1 MPSGLL
7 EIGEILLAASQRR
20 LEAVSHNVS
29 NASTP
34 GYRKALLFE
43 HALND
48 ALAAA
53 PFATASDFA
62 QGPLRATG
70 RPFDLALSGAGFF
83 QLRGPESLYY
93 TRAGQFE
100 RTPEGRLVDA
110 QGRALQTADGADLI
124 LRTEAGDIE
133 ILSDGVVL
141 EDGTPVAR
149 IGVFLARDD
158 GDLQALSGTLFAA
171 PTGSMQ
177 EASAPVV
184 RQGMIELSNVNVA
197 GEMLDTMRAL
207 RSAEIGA
214 RIVQNYDTLMDQSI
228 STFGRGRR

>member
-7 EIGEILLAASQRR
+7 EIGEVLLAASQRR
-20 LEAVSHNVS
+20 LETTSNNVS

-48 ALAAA
+48 ALRTA

-70 RPFDLALSGAGFF
+70 RPLDLALSSAGFF
-83 QLRGPESLYY
+83 QLRGAEGVYY

-100 RTPEGRLVDA
+100 RTPEGRLADA

-124 LRTEAGDIE
+124 LRADAGDIE

-141 EDGTPVAR
+141 EDGIPIAR
-149 IGVFLARDD
+149 IGVFLAREE
-158 GDLQALSGTLFAA
+158 GDLQALSGTLFTA
-171 PTGSMQ
+171 PSGLMQ
-177 EASAPVV
+177 ESSAPVV

-214 RIVQNYDTLMDQSI
+214 RIVQSYDTLMDQSI

>member
-20 LEAVSHNVS
+20 LETVSHNVS

-43 HALND
+43 HALSD
-48 ALAAA
+48 ARGTA
-53 PFATASDFA
+53 PIATMSDFA

-70 RPFDLALSGAGFF
+70 RPLDLALSGAGFF
-83 QLRGPESLYY
+83 QLRGSGGVYY

-100 RTPEGRLVDA
+100 RTPEERLADA
-110 QGRALQTADGADLI
+110 QGRALQTADGADLV
-124 LRTEAGDIE
+124 LRAGAGDIE

-141 EDGTPVAR
+141 EDGIPIAR
-149 IGVFLARDD
+149 IGVFLARDA

-171 PTGSMQ
+171 QSGSMQ

-184 RQGMIELSNVNVA
+184 RQGMLEMSNVDVA
-197 GEMLDTMRAL
+197 SEMLDTMRAL
-207 RSAEIGA
+207 RAAEIGA
-214 RIVQNYDTLMDQSI
+214 RIVQSYDTLMDQSI